1 MKIVLIGFTVVL
13 VVLSCGLAIRYNQ
26 DAGSA
31 RHELDGERYKRMI
44 SEEKLQKANQEI
56 STLNA
61 DLKRAQNKVE
71 NIAVALEGAKE
82 VNANLRSR
90 LDKASIIQTSMDKR
104 ISELMQLVSPL

>member
-31 RHELDGERYKRMI
+31 RHELDGERYKRMVL
-44 SEEKLQKANQEI
+44 EEKLQKANQEI
-56 STLNA
+56 SILNA
-61 DLKRAQNKVE
+61 DLKRAHNKVE
-71 NIAVALEGAKE
+71 NITTALEGVKE
-82 VNANLRSR
+82 VNVKLRSR

-104 ISELMQLVSPL
+104 ISDLLQLVSPL